1 MRIYLRAIS
10 AQDRVLYSQA
20 KIIISREKRREKERK
35 MLNEEK
41 HKEAQQQ
48 EYLEDMEKQMTQQ
61 QKQYMA

>member
-1 MRIYLRAIS
+1 
-10 AQDRVLYSQA
+10 
-20 KIIISREKRREKERK
+20 

-61 QKQYMA
+61 QKQYMAQTH